1 MSDRWGAEAQ
11 GSRGAAETSTETA
24 QRAPRR
30 LRADVV
36 LLGWIALAILV
47 GLAAIVNR
55 DFTRPPDVVDGL
67 AYAPL
72 PTATATAEPTP
83 GWWATVPVTATPALA
98 GLPGLPKVSL
108 RSGAGGLQAGEPV
121 QFEVLTCPRADVKI
135 TSVTTTGKPGWWNI
149 VGTAAIPNQAYW
161 KGELSPNG
169 QGWAM
174 LYRSNAAVQ
183 DGLLIEFNTRTVPRG
198 DYQIRLTAVDRTGN
212 YPEPCVIRV
221 STK

>member
-1 MSDRWGAEAQ
+1 MT
-11 GSRGAAETSTETA
+11 AAERPNA
-24 QRAPRR
+24 AWR

-36 LLGWIALAILV
+36 ALAVAAFAILV
-47 GLAAIVNR
+47 GLAALAGR
-55 DFTRPPDVVDGL
+55 GFARPPDVVDGL
-67 AYAPL
+67 AYEPL
-72 PTATATAEPTP
+72 PTATATTAPTP
-83 GWWATVPVTATPALA
+83 GWWATVPVTATPALS

-108 RSGAGGLQAGEPV
+108 SSGGGGLQAGEPV
-121 QFEVLTCPRADVKI
+121 QFETLNCPRADVKI
-135 TSVTTTGKPGWWNI
+135 TAVTTTGKAGWWNI
-149 VGTAAIPNQAYW
+149 VGTAAIPNQEYW

-169 QGWAM
+169 QGWVM